1 MIFHSFLSKVRY
13 CPLVMSLKDR
23 RYKALNT
30 AYLEHNSE
38 RAGFPRDFKLKGPD
52 GFNLRLTYHDSP
64 QFVCKRH
71 RYFLKILRKNGS
83 VTGVHSDHPSF

>member
-1 MIFHSFLSKVRY
+1 
-13 CPLVMSLKDR
+13 MSLKDR

-52 GFNLRLTYHDSP
+52 GFNLRLTYHD
-64 QFVCKRH
+64 FTTVC
-71 RYFLKILRKNGS
+71 LVS
-83 VTGVHSDHPSF
+83 ATGIS